1 MSVVLYELADGVA
14 TVTLNRPERRNAM
27 SPELL
32 QELLAA
38 LERAAADEQ
47 ARAVILTGAGPA
59 FCVGGDLQS
68 FAQGDSGEV
77 PLEERVAGLRRSV
90 RCSELLREMPKP
102 TIAAVHG
109 AAAGAGL
116 SLACAADIRIAART
130 AVFRTAFLSAGLSG
144 DFGGTWTLP
153 RLVGES
159 KARELYLLNR
169 KVSAEEAHRIGL
181 VAEVVEDDVFEARV
195 REVARELAAQAP
207 LALARIKENLNDS
220 PSGTF
225 AEHLDRECPRHVGLT
240 RTEDSAEAARAF
252 LEKRQPVF
260 HGR

>member
-1 MSVVLYELADGVA
+1 MSVVLYGVADRVA

-32 QELLAA
+32 RELLAA
-38 LERAAADEQ
+38 LERAASDHEV
-47 ARAVILTGAGPA
+47 RAVILIGAGPS

-77 PLEERVAGLRRSV
+77 PLDERIAGLRESV

-116 SLACAADIRIAART
+116 SLACAADVRIAARST
-130 AVFRTAFLSAGLSG
+130 VFRTAFLSAGLSG

-153 RLVGES
+153 RLVGEA

-169 KVSAEEAHRIGL
+169 KIDADEAQRIGL
-181 VAEVVEDDVFEARV
+181 VAEVVDDDAFEARV
-195 REVARELAAQAP
+195 REVALELAAQAP
-207 LALARIKENLNDS
+207 LALARIKVNLADTWR
-220 PSGTF
+220 GTF

-260 HGR
+260 LGR

>member
-1 MSVVLYELADGVA
+1 MSVVLYDVAERVA

-32 QELLAA
+32 AGLLAA
-38 LERAAADEQ
+38 LEEAAADDDV
-47 ARAVILTGAGPA
+47 RAVVLTGAGPT

-68 FAQGDSGEV
+68 FALGDSGETS
-77 PLEERVAGLRRSV
+77 LEERIAALRDSV

-116 SLACAADIRIAART
+116 SLACAADIRVASRST
-130 AVFRTAFLSAGLSG
+130 VFRTAFLSAGLSG

-169 KVSAEEAHRIGL
+169 KIDAEEAYRIGL
-181 VAEVVEDDVFEARV
+181 VAEIVDDESFHKRV
-195 REVARELAAQAP
+195 REVADELAVQAP
-207 LALARIKENLNDS
+207 LAVRRIKENLRVTWQ
-220 PSGTF
+220 GTF
-225 AEHLDRECPRHVGLT
+225 AEHLDGECERHVGLT
-240 RTEDSAEAARAF
+240 RTADSAEAARAF
-252 LEKRQPVF
+252 LEKRAPVF

>member
-1 MSVVLYELADGVA
+1 VSVVLYEVAARVA

-32 QELLAA
+32 QELLAS
-38 LERAAADEQ
+38 LERAAADDDV
-47 ARAVILTGAGPA
+47 RAVVLTGAGPS

-68 FAQGDSGEV
+68 FAQGDSGDV
-77 PLEERVAGLRRSV
+77 ALEERIAGLRESV

-116 SLACAADIRIAART
+116 SLACAADVRVASRS

-169 KVSAEEAHRIGL
+169 KIDADEAHRIGL
-181 VAEVVEDDVFEARV
+181 VAEVVDDDAFPARV
-195 REVARELAAQAP
+195 REIATELAVQAP

-220 PSGTF
+220 SRGTF
-225 AEHLDRECPRHVGLT
+225 GEHLDRECPRHVGLT

-252 LEKRQPVF
+252 LEKRQPAF